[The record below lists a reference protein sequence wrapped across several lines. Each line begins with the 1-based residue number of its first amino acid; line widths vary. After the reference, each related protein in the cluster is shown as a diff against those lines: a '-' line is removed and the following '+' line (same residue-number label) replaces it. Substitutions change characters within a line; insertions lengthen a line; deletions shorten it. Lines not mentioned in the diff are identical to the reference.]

1 LFWFVEDPARLARE
15 KEAIDGLED
24 DREWLRDV
32 GWGFHG
38 GGLCLDAK
46 IAAHGHDYRVR
57 MTYPEVFPAAPPAVR
72 PENREESWSGHQYRD
87 GTLCLEWGPDN
98 WHPEVTGAQMLES
111 AHRLLSTENPRGE
124 GPLLR
129 VSSRH
134 RLSAGQELRGE
145 RLRSYVSADL
155 AAYLR
160 ELPEGAYGSFET
172 HLRDPG
178 DAFVALV
185 RRMRPSGAPEWE
197 DRSVPD
203 ALYGSNDALGSRVGV
218 FYKTG
223 AGPEAFVGVK
233 SVTGLEEALANAG
246 LADARLAGLAEPYPV
261 GLEEPPR
268 AALLV
273 DSEDEPHLFLFLD
286 GDGVLKSVPVRSEG
300 EGPNLRLP
308 EMTTQLTGKTVG
320 IVGAGSVG
328 VKLAASLARSG
339 VRGFYVV
346 DDDVVLPE
354 NLVRNDLD
362 WRDVGEHKAL
372 AAKRRL
378 ELLAPGVEV
387 RDEVL
392 RLAGQENN
400 ASVAR
405 VLKRLGDCDL
415 IVDATADHR
424 VFNLLAHVAGRYS
437 KPLVWMEV
445 YGGGVGGMVAR
456 SRPGIDAE
464 PWRMRA
470 AYHAATADAPGPG
483 PNGDDSEPYAA
494 EVAEGKTL
502 VASDAAVS
510 IIAGYAASMALDAL
524 MDPAGSA
531 YPHPVYLVGLSE
543 GWMFGQP
550 FHNIPITAPDPS
562 GSEDSGPEAGSEA
575 ESEAKSEGLRFLQEL
590 LESET
595 GARTGAP

>member
-1 LFWFVEDPARLARE
+1 MFWFVEDPARLARE
-15 KEAIDGLED
+15 KEAVEGLEE

-38 GGLCLDAK
+38 GGLCLDAT

-98 WHPEVTGAQMLES
+98 WHPDVRGAQMLES
-111 AHRLLSTENPRGE
+111 AHRLLSTENPQGE
-124 GPLLR
+124 GPSLP
-129 VSSRH
+129 VASRH
-134 RLSAGQELRGE
+134 RLSAGQGLRGE
-145 RLRSYVSADL
+145 RVRLYVSGDFAS
-155 AAYLR
+155 YLR
-160 ELPEGAYGSFET
+160 GLPEGAAGAFEVQ
-172 HLRDPG
+172 LRDPG
-178 DAFVALV
+178 GAFVALV
-185 RRMRPSGAPEWE
+185 RRVRPSEAPEWA
-197 DRSVPD
+197 DPSIPA
-203 ALYGSNDALGSRVGV
+203 ALYGSSDALGSRAGV
-218 FYKTG
+218 FCKTG
-223 AGPEAFVGVK
+223 VESQALAG
-233 SVTGLEEALANAG
+233 VTGVANLEGVLGKAG
-246 LADARLAGLAEPYPV
+246 FTGVQLADAAEPYPM
-261 GLEEPPR
+261 GLDEPPR

-273 DSEDEPHLFLFLD
+273 DSDGEPHLFLFLD
-286 GDGVLKSVPVRSEG
+286 GGGVLKAAPVRSEEHG
-300 EGPNLRLP
+300 RNPRLP
-308 EMTTQLTGKTVG
+308 EGTAPLAEKTVG

-328 VKLAASLARSG
+328 SKVAASLARSG
-339 VRGFYVV
+339 VRGFYIV

-362 WRDVGEHKAL
+362 WRDVGEHKAP

-405 VLKRLGDCDL
+405 VLKRLGECDL
-415 IVDATADHR
+415 IVDATADPE
-424 VFNLLAHVAGRYS
+424 VFNLLAHIAGRYS

-456 SRPGIDAE
+456 CRPGFDPE

-470 AYHAATADAPGPG
+470 TYHSATADAPGPAPG
-483 PNGDDSEPYAA
+483 NLTEPYAA
-494 EVAEGKTL
+494 EGSGGQPLT
-502 VASDAAVS
+502 ASDAAVS
-510 IIAGYAASMALDAL
+510 VIAGYAASMALDAL
-524 MDPAGSA
+524 IDPAGTA
-531 YPHPVYLVGLSE
+531 YPHPMYLVGLSE
-543 GWMFGQP
+543 GWMFEQP
-550 FHNIPITAPDPS
+550 FHNIPIAASDPS
-562 GSEDSGPEAGSEA
+562 EPDDADPDAGPET
-575 ESEAKSEGLRFLQEL
+575 ESEARSEGLRFLMRL

>member
-1 LFWFVEDPARLARE
+1 MFWFVEDPARLACE
-15 KEAIDGLED
+15 KEAVEGLED

-32 GWGFHG
+32 VWGFHG
-38 GGLCLDAK
+38 GGLCLDAT
-46 IAAHGHDYRVR
+46 IASHGHDYRVR

-98 WHPEVTGAQMLES
+98 WHPDVTGARMLES

-124 GPLLR
+124 GPALP
-129 VSSRH
+129 VASRH
-134 RLSAGQELRGE
+134 RLTAGQELRGDRRV
-145 RLRSYVSADL
+145 RLYVSADL
-155 AAYLR
+155 AAYLK
-160 ELPEGAYGSFET
+160 ELPEGAEGTFET

-185 RRMRPSGAPEWE
+185 RRMRPSGALEWE

-203 ALYGSNDALGSRVGV
+203 ALYGANDALGSRAGV
-218 FYKTG
+218 FYKAG
-223 AGPEAFVGVK
+223 VGPEAFVGVK
-233 SVTGLEEALANAG
+233 SVAGLEEALATAG
-246 LADARLAGLAEPYPV
+246 IVDARLADGAEPYPM
-261 GLEEPPR
+261 GLDEPPR

-273 DSEDEPHLFLFLD
+273 DSEDQPHLFLFLD
-286 GDGVLKSVPVRSEG
+286 GGGVLRAALVRSEG
-300 EGPNLRLP
+300 EGPNPRMP
-308 EMTTQLTGKTVG
+308 EGTTQLTGKTVG

-328 VKLAASLARSG
+328 IKLATSLARSG

-405 VLKRLGDCDL
+405 VLKRLGECDL
-415 IVDATADHR
+415 IVDATAAPE
-424 VFNLLAHVAGRYS
+424 VFNLLAHVAERYS

-445 YGGGVGGMVAR
+445 YGGGIGGMVAR
-456 SRPGIDAE
+456 GRPGLDPE

-470 AYHAATADAPGPG
+470 AYHAATAGAPGPV
-483 PNGDDSEPYAA
+483 PNDASEPYAA
-494 EVAEGKTL
+494 EGARGEPL
-502 VASDAAVS
+502 AASDAAVS

-524 MDPAGSA
+524 IDPAGIA
-531 YPHPVYLVGLSE
+531 YPHPMYLVGLSE
-543 GWMFGQP
+543 DWMFGQP
-550 FHNIPITAPDPS
+550 FHNIPIAASDPS
-562 GSEDSGPEAGSEA
+562 RSDDAGPETGPEA
-575 ESEAKSEGLRFLQEL
+575 ESEARSEGLKFLQRL